1 MYGGLDKY
9 GGGIVGAADDATE
22 NLEDAMI
29 SSSIEETLIVPMDVG
44 NGHVE
49 NVLLVA
55 KVNPEVGTLVFETYC
70 RIAKLF
76 SFIPVLSF
84 LPLSP
89 LFPYIVFFVFPILG
103 LTPSSYHSFS
113 FSFLCLSLTWSPLMM
128 TGWRA
133 DVGWKRQH

>member
-9 GGGIVGAADDATE
+9 GGGIVGAEDDATE

-55 KVNPEVGTLVFETYC
+55 KVNPEVHNC
-70 RIAKLF
+70 
-76 SFIPVLSF
+76 
-84 LPLSP
+84 
-89 LFPYIVFFVFPILG
+89 
-103 LTPSSYHSFS
+103 
-113 FSFLCLSLTWSPLMM
+113 
-128 TGWRA
+128 
-133 DVGWKRQH
+133 